1 RPAGAGPHPRLRH
14 ALRHHHDDRAHA
26 RHPDRQHDLLRSGAD
41 CRPARLRDHRRLCQV
56 PDARRGD
63 RMIQAPDLP
72 VWAAILVALLLL
84 LGAVMTLIGT
94 VGLLRLKS
102 FQQRMHAPTLGSTL
116 GTGSIVIA
124 SMICFTVLEARL
136 MIHELLIGL
145 FL

>member
-1 RPAGAGPHPRLRH
+1 
-14 ALRHHHDDRAHA
+14 
-26 RHPDRQHDLLRSGAD
+26 
-41 CRPARLRDHRRLCQV
+41 
-56 PDARRGD
+56 
-63 RMIQAPDLP
+63 MIQAPDLP

-145 FL
+145 FLTLTTPVGFMLLARASLYRSRFEAGVRPDGKPVKESDIQAGD